1 MENET
6 TLTYIGGSWYARI
19 PPAFTEH
26 LCISDK
32 DKEKGSM
39 VGMIKDEEGKKGKY
53 VSIWKKGT

>member
-19 PPAFTEH
+19 PAGYTEH
-26 LCISDK
+26 LQLSDK
-32 DKEKGSM
+32 DKAKGSTP
-39 VGMIKDEEGKKGKY
+39 GMIKDEVGDKGKY